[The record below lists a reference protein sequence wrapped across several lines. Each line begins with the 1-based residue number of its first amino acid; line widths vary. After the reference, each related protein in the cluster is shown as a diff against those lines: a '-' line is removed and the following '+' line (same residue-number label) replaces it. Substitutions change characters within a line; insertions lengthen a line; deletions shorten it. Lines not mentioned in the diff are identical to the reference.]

1 MCGGRELK
9 PKFLRVDIK
18 DGVGEPALEGADL
31 AKERNFEGEFVP
43 RVARVANGAKWS
55 DENVEGGEVVK

>member
-9 PKFLRVDIK
+9 PKFLRVNIK
-18 DGVGEPALEGADL
+18 DGVGEPALEDADL
-31 AKERNFEGEFVP
+31 AKERNLEGEFVP

>member
-9 PKFLRVDIK
+9 PKFLRVNIK

-43 RVARVANGAKWS
+43 RVARVANGAKL
-55 DENVEGGEVVK
+55 E

>member
-9 PKFLRVDIK
+9 PKFLRVNVK
-18 DGVGEPALEGADL
+18 DGVGELALEGADL

>member
-18 DGVGEPALEGADL
+18 DGVGEPALEGAEL
-31 AKERNFEGEFVP
+31 AKERNLEGEFVP
-43 RVARVANGAKWS
+43 RVAGVANGTERS
-55 DENVEGGEVVK
+55 DEDVEGGKVVE